1 MKQIQWYPGHMA
13 KTKRQVKEKVKY
25 IDIVLE
31 LLDARVPL
39 SSQNPMIDE
48 LIGNTPKVILLNKA
62 DLADPVEL
70 EKWISYFSNKGIKA
84 LKISAQSG
92 KGVNR
97 ILPLLKEISQA
108 RTEKEI
114 SRGRIERPIRTMI
127 LGIPNVGKS
136 TLINTLAKKKKLVA
150 EDRPGVTKQTQ
161 YIRVGQ
167 ELELLDTPGILWPKF
182 DDEEVAFR
190 LALIG
195 SIKDDILPIDDVCI
209 YGFRVLDKYYKK
221 AFEDRFDIQVDI
233 DNIVK
238 IYDDIGMRRGFLLKK
253 KEVDYDKVSVTF
265 LHEFRGGKCGPVILD
280 RVSELEDI
288 GEDDVSVRN

>member
-1 MKQIQWYPGHMA
+1 MA

-25 IDIVLE
+25 IDVVLE
-31 LLDARVPL
+31 LLDARVPF

-48 LIGNTPKVILLNKA
+48 LIGNTPKIILFNKA
-62 DLADPVEL
+62 DLAESSEL
-70 EKWISYFSNKGIKA
+70 EKWTSYFSSKGIKT
-84 LKISAQSG
+84 LKISAISG

-97 ILPLLKEISQA
+97 ILPLLREIVKEK
-108 RTEKEI
+108 TKKEI
-114 SRGRIERPIRTMI
+114 SRGRQERPIRTMI

-161 YIRVGQ
+161 YIRVGTD
-167 ELELLDTPGILWPKF
+167 LELLDTPGILWPKF

-195 SIKDDILPIDDVCI
+195 AIKDNILPIDDVCI

-221 AFEDRFDIQVDI
+221 TFEERYDIKVDI

-238 IYDDIGMRRGFLLKK
+238 IYDDIGLRRGFLLKQR
-253 KEVDYDKVSVTF
+253 EVDYEKVSVTF
-265 LHEFRGGKCGPVILD
+265 LHEFRNGKFGPVILD
-280 RVSELEDI
+280 RVSELE
-288 GEDDVSVRN
+288 EENV

>member
-97 ILPLLKEISQA
+97 ILPLLREISKT

-150 EDRPGVTKQTQ
+150 EDRPGVTKQTS

-167 ELELLDTPGILWPKF
+167 DLELLDTPGILWPKF
-182 DDEEVAFR
+182 DDEEIAFR

-195 SIKDDILPIDDVCI
+195 AIKDDILPIDDVCI

-233 DNIVK
+233 ENIVK
-238 IYDDIGMRRGFLLKK
+238 IYEDIGMRRGFLLKK

-280 RVSELEDI
+280 RVSELDDFE
-288 GEDDVSVRN
+288 EDDV